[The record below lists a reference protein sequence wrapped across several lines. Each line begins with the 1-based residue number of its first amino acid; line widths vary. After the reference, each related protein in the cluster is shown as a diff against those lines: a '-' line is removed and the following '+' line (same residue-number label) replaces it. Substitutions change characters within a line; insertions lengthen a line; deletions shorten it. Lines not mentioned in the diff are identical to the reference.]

1 LLVGVRFLPVKVLTI
16 SGFDSHSHPVVAVAI
31 EALREGG
38 HHVQLV
44 TPAECGFSEAM
55 SSTERE
61 LYHDEAANV
70 VSSAVA
76 ESIAHV
82 GSSQAL
88 LFCYPTVVDMMPAPI
103 KNWLE
108 RVMLPGVAF
117 GFNARGKVRPGLSHI
132 SRLGVVTTVTPQSG
146 AGGAGRRTL
155 MRALRLNCGLWCRRT
170 FVALDGE
177 RPQVEL
183 VSSRLGSW

>member
-1 LLVGVRFLPVKVLTI
+1 MKVLTI
-16 SGFDSHSHPVVAVAI
+16 SGFDSPSHPVVAVAI

-177 RPQVEL
+177 RPRVEL